1 MSIQGRHCVVGCGVA
16 IVVGAL
22 LGFVITYLVMSHGNE
37 MVDKSVQKTG
47 NYGHL

>member
-22 LGFVITYLVMSHGNE
+22 LGFVINLPSDVTWE
-37 MVDKSVQKTG
+37 
-47 NYGHL
+47 